1 MKKLI
6 SSILSATLLISAASM
21 AVSAQEFVNCNTGV
35 TATSSVFNVEN
46 PGVFEGTELP
56 FNTYKQSYQRI
67 SYWKFTLDEAA
78 DVNFL
83 FNAPTNKDFSA
94 IVYNENGVYAYEE
107 ANETS
112 EMSVYLDA
120 GTYYIKLHVPS
131 IGEDSI
137 QIRISK

>member
-1 MKKLI
+1 MLQDYP
-6 SSILSATLLISAASM
+6 
-21 AVSAQEFVNCNTGV
+21 QE
-35 TATSSVFNVEN
+35 
-46 PGVFEGTELP
+46 PR
-56 FNTYKQSYQRI
+56 K
-67 SYWKFTLDEAA
+67 A